1 MGRGLHRRPHPARR
15 AHCPRCQGER
25 AHGPLCRPPYA
36 RTWRPRTT
44 VACPK
49 APRGRQA
56 DPHPPRRPERAGQ
69 DPTQRAHQPLLGPG
83 HRPHPGARVR
93 RDYSSTRQGEDRLD
107 PWLASAENSAIPE
120 LSSFADSLRR
130 DINAVRNGLT
140 MPWNSGVVEGHVNRI
155 KTLKRQMFGRAG
167 HRLLRH
173 RILLA

>member
-25 AHGPLCRPPYA
+25 ARSAVCPPYA
-36 RTWRPRTT
+36 RTRRPRTT

-56 DPHPPRRPERAGQ
+56 DPHPPRRPDRAGQ
-69 DPTQRAHQPLLGPG
+69 ALLKELTSRCSDLATVCTLVHEFAEMPV
-83 HRPHPGARVR
+83 H
-93 RDYSSTRQGEDRLD
+93 RQGEGQLD
-107 PWLASAENSAIPE
+107 PWLASAENSAVPE

-130 DINAVRNGLT
+130 DIDAVRNGLT

-155 KTLKRQMFGRAG
+155 KMLKRQMFGRAG